1 MMNEHL
7 SGLREIGI
15 VLSGSTPTYAP
26 VQLRKDSEDLVE
38 EQQLTAIM
46 DEKYPERLF
55 IGVLRGIK
63 RLDPLLKGN
72 VRTPYVEYHR
82 YWSDVYPEMSYT
94 NVYVSLCST
103 VDLESNK
110 GATCT

>member
-26 VQLRKDSEDLVE
+26 GQLRKDSEDLVE
-38 EQQLTAIM
+38 EQLTAIM
-46 DEKYPERLF
+46 DEKYPGRLI
-55 IGVLRGIK
+55 IGILRNIR
-63 RLDPLLKGN
+63 RLDPLLRSN
-72 VRTPYVEYHR
+72 VRTPYVEYHKH
-82 YWSDVYPEMSYT
+82 WGDVYPEMSYT